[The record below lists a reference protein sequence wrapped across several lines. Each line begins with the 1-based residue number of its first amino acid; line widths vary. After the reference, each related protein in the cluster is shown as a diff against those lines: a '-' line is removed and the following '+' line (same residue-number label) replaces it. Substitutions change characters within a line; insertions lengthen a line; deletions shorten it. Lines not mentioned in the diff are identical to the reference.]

1 MTHLYRGD
9 DVALAAVQGLHLPHV
24 LLRQTE
30 VAHLQVLQDSGRG
43 DALGDADH
51 APLDLPPADQSRP
64 SVKVQDRPGGQAGVG
79 LPSETFWVRYRNVHS
94 LPVSIRD
101 QDDP

>member
-1 MTHLYRGD
+1 MFPGAVWTCVTHLYRGD

-51 APLDLPPADQSRP
+51 APLDLPPADQSRCRI
-64 SVKVQDRPGGQAGVG
+64 VLV
-79 LPSETFWVRYRNVHS
+79 VRQGSASHLKRSGFDAAMSTVY
-94 LPVSIRD
+94 P
-101 QDDP
+101 